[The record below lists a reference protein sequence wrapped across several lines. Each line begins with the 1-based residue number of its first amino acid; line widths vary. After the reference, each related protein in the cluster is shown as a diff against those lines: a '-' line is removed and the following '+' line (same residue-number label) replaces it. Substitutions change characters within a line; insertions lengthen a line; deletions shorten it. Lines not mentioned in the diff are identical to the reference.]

1 MRAAIVVAAGVMAAG
16 VVTLCVAT
24 ALAAERLKPEEI
36 KATFFTGQPF
46 TASTPGNIKYTMVF
60 TTDGNVTRTPV
71 GKSGN
76 KGEGTWKLS
85 RDGYC
90 TTWKGNKS
98 TCYTVIPAGE
108 NKWSVMQGA
117 TVKAS
122 WSK

>member
-1 MRAAIVVAAGVMAAG
+1 MRAAIIVAAGVALATAG
-16 VVTLCVAT
+16 GAS

-60 TTDGNVTRTPV
+60 ATDGNVTRTPV
-71 GKSGN
+71 GRSGN

-90 TTWKGNKS
+90 TTWKGNKPA
-98 TCYTVIPAGE
+98 CFTVIPAGD
-108 NKWSVMQGA
+108 NKWSVMQGV
-117 TVKAS
+117 TTRAS

>member
-1 MRAAIVVAAGVMAAG
+1 MRAAIAAVAAGVLVCG
-16 VVTLCVAT
+16 AT
-24 ALAAERLKPEEI
+24 TAFAVDRLKPDEI

-46 TASTPGNIKYTMVF
+46 TASTPANVKYTMVF
-60 TTDGNVTRTPV
+60 MPDGNVTRTPV

-90 TTWKGNKS
+90 TTWKGNKAA
-98 TCYTVIPAGE
+98 CFTVIPAGE
-108 NKWSVMQGA
+108 NKWSVMQGTA
-117 TVKAS
+117 IRAS